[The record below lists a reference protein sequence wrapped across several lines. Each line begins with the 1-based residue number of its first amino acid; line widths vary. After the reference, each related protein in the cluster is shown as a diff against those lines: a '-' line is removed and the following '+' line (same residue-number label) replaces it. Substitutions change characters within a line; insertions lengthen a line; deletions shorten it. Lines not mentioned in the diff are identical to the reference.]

1 MTHGVPP
8 MAFPGAEASQA
19 ERTGSKDAERA
30 VFGSHFILP
39 RRASTTARLP
49 GTQAMAR
56 LRGGRGK
63 GKAWTM
69 IGQIVS
75 RETRLSRSY
84 LTHGAV
90 LPIKAQI
97 RIFESS
103 GTWKTFL
110 MSSLLVVVMPAVKQR
125 QPLRALAQG
134 RR

>member
-1 MTHGVPP
+1 MSSGTVKWFNAEKG
-8 MAFPGAEASQA
+8 FGFLEQDGGGA
-19 ERTGSKDAERA
+19 D
-30 VFGSHFILP
+30 VFAH
-39 RRASTTARLP
+39 
-49 GTQAMAR
+49 
-56 LRGGRGK
+56 
-63 GKAWTM
+63 M